1 MLPAASIA
9 QQTFVTAAPA
19 VSANLYY
26 AADESHKQVRTCRS
40 SQLQQPAAALYLPAH
55 QEAGSNCFIS
65 QKVMAVAASSTR
77 LKNCKDNSDPAC

>member
-1 MLPAASIA
+1 MPPAASIA

-40 SQLQQPAAALYLPAH
+40 SQLQQPAAALYFTCTP
-55 QEAGSNCFIS
+55 GSRKQLFHLTKSHGSSS
-65 QKVMAVAASSTR
+65 QQHEIKE
-77 LKNCKDNSDPAC
+77 LQGQL